1 LRRPPQPLR
10 RHASRSRIHRWNC
23 IAPWT
28 PPFSSGRDDA
38 PFGSDR
44 REWLAAQAGLTKKA
58 PNCVFPMAMTSNNPS
73 PAEVVTNFEG
83 SEAILRL
90 RGRVERVD
98 AIALDKA
105 FDAAIDRQP
114 TSMVLDLSEL
124 EFMGATA
131 MVAVANAEMRLSEI
145 GAKMTI
151 RSPSELVNR
160 LFEMM
165 ASAQM
170 GRPLNGSPHEG
181 HLWAGEVDD
190 RPRWLVA
197 SKPEGPTA
205 EFRRMTALPSDS
217 SVVDGALRLVV
228 ELARALVG
236 GADGVSVSL
245 QRHGRLSTVAASDQ
259 TIMEMD
265 ADQYSTGE
273 GPCVDASL
281 LGQWFHAE
289 SLDTETRWPAFTPR
303 ARGLGINAILS
314 SPLKAFQEP
323 VGALNI
329 YSRTAGAFDGK
340 SQAAAAVFATKASVI
355 LSDAGAGM
363 RDTQT
368 AFRYQEA
375 LRSRK
380 DITLATGVLMERED
394 LDEDEAFADLLR
406 LSLHHGVPLRTQA
419 EVIVR
424 SNRQLPFDSEA
435 VSDE

>member
-1 LRRPPQPLR
+1 
-10 RHASRSRIHRWNC
+10 
-23 IAPWT
+23 
-28 PPFSSGRDDA
+28 
-38 PFGSDR
+38 
-44 REWLAAQAGLTKKA
+44 
-58 PNCVFPMAMTSNNPS
+58 MALNRNNPS
-73 PAEVVTNFEG
+73 PAEVVTSFEG
-83 SEAILRL
+83 SEAVLRL

-98 AIALDKA
+98 AIALDRA
-105 FDAAIDRQP
+105 FDAAIDHHP

-124 EFMGATA
+124 EFMDTSG

-145 GAKMTI
+145 GANMTI

-160 LFEMM
+160 LFEMVG
-165 ASAQM
+165 STQM
-170 GRPLNGSPHEG
+170 SRPLNGSPNERG
-181 HLWAGEVDD
+181 HLRAEQVNE
-190 RPRWLVA
+190 RPRWLIA
-197 SKPEGPTA
+197 GKPEGPTA

-265 ADQYSTGE
+265 SDQYCTGE

-281 LGQWFHAE
+281 LGQVFHAE
-289 SLDTETRWPAFTPR
+289 SLETETRWPAFTPQ

-314 SPLKAFQEP
+314 SPLKAFEEP

-329 YSRTAGAFDGK
+329 YSRTARAFDGK

-355 LSDAGAGM
+355 LSDAGVGT

-380 DITLATGVLMERED
+380 AITLATGVLMERES
-394 LDEDEAFADLLR
+394 LNEDEAFADLLR
-406 LSLHHGVPLRTQA
+406 LSLHHGVPLRQQA
-419 EVIVR
+419 EMVVG
-424 SNRQLPFDSEA
+424 SDRQLQLDSDA